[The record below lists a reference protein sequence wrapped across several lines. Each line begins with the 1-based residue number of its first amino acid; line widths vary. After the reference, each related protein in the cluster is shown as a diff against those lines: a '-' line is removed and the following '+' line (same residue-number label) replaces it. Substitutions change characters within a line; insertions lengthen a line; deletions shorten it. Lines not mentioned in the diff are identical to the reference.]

1 MNRKNFLQLGLL
13 PLFDMDIA
21 AQQTI
26 AQVGQVDVNSVRMH
40 LDVWA
45 FELRLNSFIPKKSIF
60 EINPHTRSYLAKNI
74 HLALA
79 EAGAR
84 LEKDITLLLVIKEN
98 PFIAEKALAAGLKVN
113 ENSFHKDE
121 WPAWVQLLKKLTDE
135 QPTK

>member
-1 MNRKNFLQLGLL
+1 
-13 PLFDMDIA
+13 MDIA
-21 AQQTI
+21 AQQTT
-26 AQVGQVDVNSVRMH
+26 AQADRVDLNSVKMH

-45 FELRLNSFIPKKSIF
+45 FELRLNSFIPKKSII

-74 HLALA
+74 HLELA
-79 EAGAR
+79 EAAAR

-98 PFIAEKALAAGLKVN
+98 PYIAEKALAAGMKVN

-121 WPAWVQLLKKLTDE
+121 WPAWIQLLKKLTVE

>member
-1 MNRKNFLQLGLL
+1 M
-13 PLFDMDIA
+13 
-21 AQQTI
+21 
-26 AQVGQVDVNSVRMH
+26 
-40 LDVWA
+40 
-45 FELRLNSFIPKKSIF
+45 RLNSFIPKNSIKSII
-60 EINPHTRSYLAKNI
+60 EINPHTRGYLPKNI

-98 PFIAEKALAAGLKVN
+98 HFIEEKALAAGLKVN

-121 WPAWVQLLKKLTDE
+121 WPAWIQLLKKLTGE